1 MAIRRTKR
9 KTRKKTKYY
18 KVAFKITG
26 NQKKIADRYVIVHKT
41 SLNKLIKKSL
51 KYYLDRF
58 GDKLPTDNQ
67 VSKNQLE
74 LF

>member
-1 MAIRRTKR
+1 MARKKR
-9 KTRKKTKYY
+9 QLRKKTKYY

-26 NQKKIADRYVIVHKT
+26 NQKKIAQRYIMVHKT
-41 SLNKLIKKSL
+41 TMNKLIKKSL

-58 GDKLPTDNQ
+58 GEKLPVDKDAL
-67 VSKNQLE
+67 SKNQLE

>member
-1 MAIRRTKR
+1 MARRK
-9 KTRKKTKYY
+9 KKLRKKTKYY

-26 NQKKIADRYVIVHKT
+26 NQKKIAERYTLVHKT
-41 SLNKLIKKSL
+41 TMTKLIKKSL

-58 GDKLPTDNQ
+58 GEKLPVDQNHI
-67 VSKNQLE
+67 SKNQLE